1 MHRPSVVAATAAAL
15 LQPRIAGAAAA
26 PAASAFRHVTRQR
39 QHTTMRHPMRSFSS
53 STYTLSAAPSDAASD
68 SVAEPDWQQ
77 QQQQQ
82 QKPQPQQRR
91 TGWIVAGVAVLSFCL
106 GRASIERGPE
116 VEPQYPQFQQQQQ
129 QSEDK
134 HVRGERKLP
143 SLIETPTDAPVV
155 AAATPSSS
163 ASPSNKTDAAGLPV
177 TFTAAGAGTA
187 ASEEE
192 PSPTHP
198 DHSSCR
204 ACRDGGEAAK
214 LSAYEAQLAAE
225 AEANAVAAAAAAS
238 FSVNADGTAATTGGL
253 PSPATAASPTC
264 PPCFA
269 YSHSLC
275 PLNRAEVGRAAWGFL
290 HTVAAYYP
298 SHPTP
303 RQQEDMASLLSL
315 YVKLYPCGYCADRS
329 MEHLERE
336 PIEQHVRSQN
346 DLAQWMCR
354 MHNEVNERLG
364 KPMFDC
370 QYVNQRWRDG
380 QSKTKINIAIL
391 LCEAQ
396 AGLRCLEAEGSR
408 LAPFCCVLCC
418 PNRTADWRMRLGSRA
433 AQRCFAIAAC

>member
-1 MHRPSVVAATAAAL
+1 MQRPSVVAATAVAL

-26 PAASAFRHVTRQR
+26 PAASGFRHVTRR
-39 QHTTMRHPMRSFSS
+39 QHTTMRYPVRTFSS
-53 STYTLSAAPSDAASD
+53 STYTLSAAPSDVASASAA
-68 SVAEPDWQQ
+68 AGQ

-82 QKPQPQQRR
+82 QKPQQQQRR

-129 QSEDK
+129 SEDK

-143 SLIETPTDAPVV
+143 SLIETPTDAPV
-155 AAATPSSS
+155 AAAPTPSPS
-163 ASPSNKTDAAGLPV
+163 ASLSNKTDAAGLPV

-238 FSVNADGTAATTGGL
+238 FSVNADGTVPTTGGL
-253 PSPATAASPTC
+253 PSPATAASPPTC

-298 SHPTP
+298 SHPTV
-303 RQQEDMASLLSL
+303 RQQEDMASLLTL

-370 QYVNQRWRDG
+370 KYVNQRWRDG
-380 QSKTKINIAIL
+380 QNKTTKRT
-391 LCEAQ
+391 AQ
-396 AGLRCLEAEGSR
+396 FLFPVRWRHR
-408 LAPFCCVLCC
+408 LATYCQGELVAHFRFISFCHCALCAGTGPPTGEC
-418 PNRTADWRMRLGSRA
+418 D
-433 AQRCFAIAAC
+433 